1 MAISSLAT
9 IAIVCAT
16 ACFVISLMHGIL
28 WFRSGRNRTY
38 LLAVIASVA
47 AGCIAIIDLLQILSA
62 DIETHVAMSRYM
74 HVGLLVLLVSL
85 VMLVRSYLDS
95 GPRWLIVLIA
105 GLFTITVAQSM
116 VLPYGVIHS
125 EITELMRVEAPWGE
139 AFYVA
144 RGPLNPGKYIGDS
157 VVVLILVFIGI
168 ASMGAARKG
177 LRRRAILIGGSAAVF
192 VLSAGTLAILQD
204 AGIVAVPL
212 AIPSLFLIVI
222 GALTVGVVN
231 EALEAAEAEREVAQ
245 LRRIMTLGEMVGGLT
260 HEINQPLSAI
270 LSNAQAARR
279 FLSKDNVDL
288 DEIREIVDDVIADD
302 KRASDIVDGFRSML
316 RRDTGNSTAADV
328 IEAVAAAVR
337 LVKGDF
343 HAHDIPLRLE
353 LQPDHTPV
361 QADAVELEQVLVNL
375 LLNAARATAGNG
387 RTKRHVTVTCEELDG
402 VARFSVRDRGHGI
415 DDDMMEKL
423 FEPFTSGNEDGL
435 GLGLSVCKRIVERS
449 GGKIWAM
456 QREGGGAVF
465 SFTVPLANPKFES

>member
-1 MAISSLAT
+1 MAISPLAT
-9 IAIVCAT
+9 IAITCAT

-28 WFRSGRNRTY
+28 YFRSGRNRTY

-47 AGCIAIIDLLQILSA
+47 AGCIAVIDLLQITAA

-85 VMLVRSYLDS
+85 VMLVRSHLDA
-95 GPRWLIVLIA
+95 GPRWLIGLIA
-105 GLFTITVAQSM
+105 ALFTITVIQSV
-116 VLPYGVIHS
+116 VLPYGVVHA
-125 EITELMRVEAPWGE
+125 EITELIQVITPWGE

-157 VVVLILVFIGI
+157 VVVLVLVFLGI
-168 ASMGAARKG
+168 AVVEAVRKG
-177 LRRRAILIGGSAAVF
+177 SRRRAILIGGSAAVF
-192 VLSAGTLAILQD
+192 ILSAGALAILQD
-204 AGIVAVPL
+204 AGVVSLPL
-212 AIPSLFLIVI
+212 VIPSLFLIVI
-222 GALTVGVVN
+222 GALTVSVIN

-245 LRRIMTLGEMVGGLT
+245 LRRILTLGEMVGGLT

-279 FLSKDNVDL
+279 FLNKDNVDL

-302 KRASDIVDGFRSML
+302 KRASGIVEGFRNML
-316 RRDTGNSTAADV
+316 QRDTGRGTAADV
-328 IEAVAAAVR
+328 NEAVAAAAR

-343 HAHDIPLRLE
+343 HAQDVPLRLE
-353 LQPDHTPV
+353 LQPDHKPV
-361 QADAVELEQVLVNL
+361 QADTVELEQVLVNL
-375 LLNAARATAGNG
+375 LLNAARATDANDGPNG
-387 RTKRHVTVTCEELDG
+387 HVTLSCEELDG
-402 VARFSVRDRGHGI
+402 VARFSVRDQGHGI
-415 DDDMMEKL
+415 DDEMMETL
-423 FEPFTSGNEDGL
+423 FEPFVSGNEGGL

-465 SFTVPLANPKFES
+465 YFTLPLAHSKADS